1 MENSASVFHHHSLLD
16 YMQNTLMW
24 MTDSCRLA
32 ALCVCV
38 GRLDVLVRQRAVN
51 LGHVIQW
58 NFFPYGEK
66 NALRFKYVILERCWS
81 ALL

>member
-38 GRLDVLVRQRAVN
+38 GRLDVLVRQ
-51 LGHVIQW
+51 
-58 NFFPYGEK
+58 
-66 NALRFKYVILERCWS
+66 S
-81 ALL
+81 